1 VLEKRYIDL
10 VHPTPA
16 LAAEFAERVARA
28 LPPSVPRLDAAD
40 AAAVEKFRAACQ
52 RHLERSDVAPLL
64 ANGDTLGRQLM
75 AQMHLEYGNRGG
87 CEDDVKQVPV
97 PQRTFGMVLL
107 LDLALRWRG
116 AAAEADAAL
125 DAMSSLHP
133 DWKPSI
139 DWWRSRVRR

>member
-1 VLEKRYIDL
+1 
-10 VHPTPA
+10 
-16 LAAEFAERVARA
+16 
-28 LPPSVPRLDAAD
+28 
-40 AAAVEKFRAACQ
+40 
-52 RHLERSDVAPLL
+52 
-64 ANGDTLGRQLM
+64 M